1 MPIENPIL
9 AALQAQFDGLD
20 DPRRAQGKRHR
31 QGFVLLLVLLAT
43 MSGYFGYRALE
54 DFLDKHRAALIVLF
68 QPEKDRI
75 PSYSTVRRVLMQ
87 LDFVQFTQIYKQ
99 WMAQYLPPA
108 PVEEPAQQDWAGI
121 DGKTLRGS
129 ALKDA
134 YVHLVSIF
142 STFDNRV
149 LDLGKVQ
156 HKSNEIP
163 LVQQM
168 IAASD
173 LNGVIFTLDAL
184 HCQKKRRISSSP
196 ATITT

>member
-9 AALQAQFDGLD
+9 AALQAQLDQLD
-20 DPRRAQGKRHR
+20 DPRRGQGKRHR

-43 MSGYFGYRALE
+43 MSGYLGYRALE
-54 DFLDKHRAALIVLF
+54 DFLDKHRVALIVLF
-68 QPEKDRI
+68 QPEKGRI
-75 PSYSTVRRVLMQ
+75 PSYSTVRRVLMR
-87 LDFVQFTQIYKQ
+87 LDFAQFTQIYQQ

-108 PVEEPAQQDWAGI
+108 PDQEPAQQEWVGI

-129 ALKDA
+129 ALEEA

-142 STFDNRV
+142 STFDKRV

-168 IAASD
+168 IAASG
-173 LNGVIFTLDAL
+173 LHGVIFTLDAL
-184 HCQKKRRISSSP
+184 HCQKKRRLSS
-196 ATITT
+196 